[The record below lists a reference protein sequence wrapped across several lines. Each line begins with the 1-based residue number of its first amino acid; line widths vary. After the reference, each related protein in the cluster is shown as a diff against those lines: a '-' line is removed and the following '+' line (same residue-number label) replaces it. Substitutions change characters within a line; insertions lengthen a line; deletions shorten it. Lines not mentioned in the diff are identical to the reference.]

1 MATYYIGSD
10 NLVSGSSDCYTVLYV
25 DTDGYDVDLVSGTVT
40 NKTWTNNSGY
50 VEFDAAKAMLG
61 FGSGTIGD
69 VKDTIVDGT
78 KYGFRADDNNI
89 FVIISGVAIPYE
101 AWGSGTYY
109 GVGGSGT
116 IRTIPMWS
124 GAANELADSIV
135 TQNAGDDTI
144 TVGGKLVVDTIDAAA
159 LTDNILFE
167 DSGELQSMAVS
178 SFELDDEQINHS
190 IISGSTYKTLEDWW
204 NNTQSAGFITGG
216 TISDNGDG
224 SATVGSGTGII
235 KTTDSDIGSN
245 VFFDWAE
252 DDSVSLTDNNTNWI
266 YLSYSSG
273 SPEVDA
279 TVDITSLDLHT
290 EIVIG
295 RVYRDGTTLYIYNVG
310 QDITDYMTKAC
321 YRDFEIHGF
330 ERASGLSLAEEGERY
345 LSLTAGVLY
354 CAHNRETISALNTN
368 NGDRFSYWYR
378 ANGGGWTEVTD
389 QAQISNT
396 NYDDGDGTLGTV
408 GSNDYGVHL
417 VYVLQDGSLH
427 VQYGQDDYNKLGE
440 AEASAIPTPPPL
452 LRDFG
457 LLVGKVIIERDAS
470 NIDLILSPL
479 DTQFT
484 VVPVTDHGDLAG
496 LSDDDHPQYAA
507 LAQNEIVEGDWAFSG
522 STTFSGTVAFSGATS
537 GIVLNELDDV
547 DAGSPSDGDSLV
559 WVEANSKWE
568 PSAVS
573 GAAGSGSGDVVQGTS
588 HTDNYLTKWESGTA
602 KDITDSILF
611 DDGTDATVAGN
622 LIVSGTSTMS
632 GSTTVDDITI
642 GGSGTIAETLDV
654 TGLTTVD
661 DLVIGGSGTVAETLD
676 VTGNISTAAGL
687 SVGTSASVTEDLEVT
702 GEGGFGTLVVDGEAT
717 VDDLVVGG
725 SGTIGETLDVTGNV
739 TIGGTTT
746 IGGDI
751 LVDTDDSY
759 SIGASGAAI
768 DELWIE
774 GNLSTSDGSISRGAS
789 KVIGWSSKST
799 DRHKIPIMMN
809 GNTASGYYDD
819 WRWNSSA
826 MSLSNLGAQD
836 FIAVGVVPLPTVRGE
851 GTLQLQ
857 IYDFLVNLLDAD
869 NGDEWD
875 RVYVYAH
882 SGRTSTLLDSQTA
895 LNNYN
900 TGIEYSLR
908 TDIGWTTTDV
918 SAYDW
923 VHLRLDF
930 ICTNANDLD
939 CKAPLCEYYYS

>member
-345 LSLTAGVLY
+345 LLLTAGVLY

-547 DAGSPSDGDSLV
+547 DAGAPSDGDSLV

-661 DLVIGGSGTVAETLD
+661 DLVVGGSGTIAETLD
-676 VTGNISTAAGL
+676 VTGLT
-687 SVGTSASVTEDLEVT
+687 
-702 GEGGFGTLVVDGEAT
+702 T
-717 VDDLVVGG
+717 VDDLIVGG
-725 SGTIGETLDVTGNV
+725 SGTIGETLDVTGLTTV
-739 TIGGTTT
+739 DDLVIGGSGTVGETLDVTDAVTVGGTLTIG
-746 IGGDI
+746 DNV
-751 LVDTDDSY
+751 LPNTDSNLDL
-759 SIGASGAAI
+759 GASGSVWN
-768 DELWIE
+768 DVYF
-774 GNLSTSDGSISRGAS
+774 DGSLKDGTNNISLAQIADRLSISSGNKDFYHTYLAGDNQNTKAVKSNVGRAS
-789 KVIGWSSKST
+789 NTGST
-799 DRHKIPIMMN
+799 NANWEFVLDLSPSLGSLGLYI
-809 GNTASGYYDD
+809 DD
-819 WRWNSSA
+819 WRVYIVDADAGDYVSKFRIFGMSQSGTQDTIYDSGNVTWNTE
-826 MSLSNLGAQD
+826 GAQSGSVTSSPHD
-836 FIAVGVVPLPTVRGE
+836 CSSYKYVFI
-851 GTLQLQ
+851 
-857 IYDFLVNLLDAD
+857 LVS
-869 NGDEWD
+869 
-875 RVYVYAH
+875 VSV
-882 SGRTSTLLDSQTA
+882 TTA
-895 LNNYN
+895 
-900 TGIEYSLR
+900 S
-908 TDIGWTTTDV
+908 
-918 SAYDW
+918 
-923 VHLRLDF
+923 
-930 ICTNANDLD
+930 DLD
-939 CKAPLCEYYYS
+939 ITLPELQCWYQ